1 MHAQTLEIGGASK
14 GYGNTNNNV
23 RIYYGCDMKIQSQKM
38 LNVFASLTCVTVREN
53 NGQVI

>member
-1 MHAQTLEIGGASK
+1 MHAQALEIGGASK
-14 GYGNTNNNV
+14 GYGNMNNNV
-23 RIYYGCDMKIQSQKM
+23 LIYYGCDMKIQSQKM